1 MCGMRQRWLGLG
13 LTLGLLAG
21 SYGHSVAGLTEQYI
35 AEGVGAM
42 VQYDQAAARLRAL
55 QGAFRE
61 ALEQAVADMIDTSAL
76 VNSNWQALRARIYA
90 KPLQYI
96 VSYRVLWEYPDPPQK
111 VYRVGV
117 EAEIPVSEL
126 SHALDALGLTR
137 RREETLRIVIFM
149 AERYPGQTLQTF
161 AASRGVV
168 ADWLRKELLDQG
180 VRVITLEPGRLRD
193 GQTASALAVGK
204 QLNAKLV
211 LTGWAEV
218 EPGRPEGTPGTGT
231 SWPMQA
237 KVEVKAFTTET
248 SEEIAQAQVEAT
260 VPPAEGTQGDAE
272 ALAQAATEIAERLIP
287 SLSAY
292 R

>member
-1 MCGMRQRWLGLG
+1 MRPRWLLGLG
-13 LTLGLLAG
+13 LTLGLLAC
-21 SYGHSVAGLTEQYI
+21 SYGYGIAGPTQQYL

-42 VQYDQAAARLRAL
+42 IQYDQAAARLRAL
-55 QGAFRE
+55 QGAFRD
-61 ALEQAVADMIDTSAL
+61 ALEQAVADMVDTSMLARGH
-76 VNSNWQALRARIYA
+76 WQTLRTRIYE

-96 VSYRVLWEYPDPPQK
+96 VSYRVLWEYPDPSQK

-126 SHALDALGLTR
+126 SHALDALGLAR
-137 RREETLRIVIFM
+137 RREEAQRIVIFM

-168 ADWLRKELLDQG
+168 ADVLRRELLDQG
-180 VRVITLEPGRLRD
+180 LRVIPLDPGRLWD

-211 LTGWAEV
+211 LAGWAEV
-218 EPGRPEGTPGTGT
+218 ESGRPEGTPGTPR
-231 SWPMQA
+231 SVQA
-237 KVEVKAFTTET
+237 KVEVKAFATET

-260 VPPAEGTQGDAE
+260 VPPAEGTQGDAA
-272 ALAQAATEIAERLIP
+272 ALAQAATEIAERLLP
-287 SLSAY
+287 VLSTY
-292 R
+292 

>member
-1 MCGMRQRWLGLG
+1 MRQRWLGLG
-13 LTLGLLAG
+13 LTIGLLACT
-21 SYGHSVAGLTEQYI
+21 YGYSVAGQTEQYM
-35 AEGVGAM
+35 AEGVAAM
-42 VQYDQAAARLRAL
+42 IQYDQAAARLRAL

-61 ALEQAVADMIDTSAL
+61 ALEQAVADMVDTSTL
-76 VNSNWQALRARIYA
+76 VSSNWQALRARIYA

-111 VYRVGV
+111 VYRIGV
-117 EAEIPVSEL
+117 EAEIPVGEL
-126 SHALDALGLTR
+126 SHALDAIGLTR
-137 RREETLRIVIFM
+137 RREDDRIAIFM
-149 AERYPGQTLQTF
+149 AERYPGQTLPTF

-168 ADWLRKELLDQG
+168 ADVLRKELLDQG
-180 VRVITLEPGRLRD
+180 LRVITLDPGRLWD

-218 EPGRPEGTPGTGT
+218 EPGRPEGTQGA
-231 SWPMQA
+231 SWSVQA
-237 KVEVKAFTTET
+237 KVEVKAFATET

-260 VPPAEGTQGDAE
+260 VPPAEGTQGDAA

-287 SLSAY
+287 SLSVY
-292 R
+292 RSGR

>member
-1 MCGMRQRWLGLG
+1 MRQRWLGLG
-13 LTLGLLAG
+13 LTLGLLVC
-21 SYGHSVAGLTEQYI
+21 SYGYSVACVTEQYI
-35 AEGVGAM
+35 AEGVAAM
-42 VQYDQAAARLRAL
+42 VHYDQAAARLRAL

-61 ALEQAVADMIDTSAL
+61 ALEQAVADMVDTSTL
-76 VNSNWQALRARIYA
+76 VSSHWQALRARIYA

-117 EAEIPVSEL
+117 EAEIPVNEL
-126 SHALDALGLTR
+126 SHVLDTIGLTR
-137 RREETLRIVIFM
+137 RREDALRIVIFM

-168 ADWLRKELLDQG
+168 ADVLRKELLDQG
-180 VRVITLEPGRLRD
+180 LRVITMDPGRLWD

-218 EPGRPEGTPGTGT
+218 EPGRPERTQGKA
-231 SWPMQA
+231 WPMQA
-237 KVEVKAFTTET
+237 KVEVKAFATET
-248 SEEIAQAQVEAT
+248 SAEIAQAQVEAT
-260 VPPAEGTQGDAE
+260 APLAEGTQGDAA

-287 SLSAY
+287 ALSGY
-292 R
+292 RSGH

>member
-1 MCGMRQRWLGLG
+1 MRQRWLGLG
-13 LTLGLLAG
+13 LTLGLLVC
-21 SYGHSVAGLTEQYI
+21 SYDYGVAGLTEQYI
-35 AEGVGAM
+35 AEGVAAM
-42 VQYDQAAARLRAL
+42 VQYDQGAARLRAL
-55 QGAFRE
+55 QGAFRD

-90 KPLQYI
+90 KPLHYI

-126 SHALDALGLTR
+126 NQALDAIGLAR
-137 RREETLRIVIFM
+137 RRENAWRIVIFM
-149 AERYPGQTLQTF
+149 AERYPGQTSQTF

-168 ADWLRKELLDQG
+168 ADVLRQELLDQG
-180 VRVITLEPGRLRD
+180 LRVITLDPGRLWD

-211 LTGWAEV
+211 LAGWAEL
-218 EPGRPEGTPGTGT
+218 EPGWPEGANGA
-231 SWPMQA
+231 SWSVQA
-237 KVEVKAFTTET
+237 KVEVKAFATET

-260 VPPAEGTQGDAE
+260 VPPAEGTQGNAT

-287 SLSAY
+287 ALSAY
-292 R
+292 RSGR

>member
-1 MCGMRQRWLGLG
+1 MRQRWLGLG
-13 LTLGLLAG
+13 LTLGLLACG
-21 SYGHSVAGLTEQYI
+21 YDYCVAGLTEQYT
-35 AEGVGAM
+35 AEGVAAM

-61 ALEQAVADMIDTSAL
+61 ALEQAVADMIDTNAL
-76 VNSNWQALRARIYA
+76 VSSNWQALRARIYA

-126 SHALDALGLTR
+126 SHVLDTIGLTR
-137 RREETLRIVIFM
+137 RRDDGRIVIFM
-149 AERYPGQTLQTF
+149 AERFPGQTSQTF

-168 ADWLRKELLDQG
+168 SDVLRKECLDHG
-180 VRVITLEPGRLRD
+180 LRVITLDPGRLWD

-218 EPGRPEGTPGTGT
+218 EPGRPDGTQGA
-231 SWPMQA
+231 SWSVQA
-237 KVEVKAFTTET
+237 KVEVKAFATET

-260 VPPAEGTQGDAE
+260 VPLAEGAQGDAA

-292 R
+292 RSGR

>member
-1 MCGMRQRWLGLG
+1 MRQRWLGLG
-13 LTLGLLAG
+13 LTIGLLVF
-21 SYGHSVAGLTEQYI
+21 SYGYGVAGLTEPYI

-42 VQYDQAAARLRAL
+42 IQYDQAAARLRAL

-61 ALEQAVADMIDTSAL
+61 ALEQAVTDMVDTSTL
-76 VNSNWQALRARIYA
+76 VSSHWQALRTRVYA
-90 KPLQYI
+90 KPLQYV

-117 EAEIPVSEL
+117 EAEITVSEL
-126 SHALDALGLTR
+126 SHTLDVIGLAAR
-137 RREETLRIVIFM
+137 RREDSRRIVIFM
-149 AERYPGQTLQTF
+149 AERYPGQTSLTF

-168 ADWLRKELLDQG
+168 ADVLRKELQDQG
-180 VRVITLEPGRLRD
+180 LRVRPLDPGRLWD
-193 GQTASALAVGK
+193 GQVASALAVGN
-204 QLNAKLV
+204 QLNAKIV

-218 EPGRPEGTPGTGT
+218 GPEQPEGTDGAPG
-231 SWPMQA
+231 SIQA
-237 KVEVKAFTTET
+237 KVEVKAFAPET

-260 VPPAEGTQGDAE
+260 VPPAAGTQGEAE

-292 R
+292 RSGR

>member
-1 MCGMRQRWLGLG
+1 MRQRWLGLG
-13 LTLGLLAG
+13 LTLGLLACTYG
-21 SYGHSVAGLTEQYI
+21 SSGASPTEQYI
-35 AEGVGAM
+35 AEGVAAM

-61 ALEQAVADMIDTSAL
+61 ALEQAVTDMVDTSAL
-76 VNSNWQALRARIYA
+76 VSSKRQALRTRIYA

-126 SHALDALGLTR
+126 SQALDAVGLAR
-137 RREETLRIVIFM
+137 WRENAQRIVIFM
-149 AERYPGQTLQTF
+149 AERFPGQTSPIF

-168 ADWLRKELLDQG
+168 ADVLRQGLLDQG
-180 VRVITLEPGRLRD
+180 LRVIPLDPGRLWD

-218 EPGRPEGTPGTGT
+218 EPGRPAGTYGTAW
-231 SWPMQA
+231 SMQA
-237 KVEVKAFTTET
+237 KVEVKAFATET

-260 VPPAEGTQGDAE
+260 VPPAEGTQGDVA
-272 ALAQAATEIAERLIP
+272 ALAQAATEVTERLLP
-287 SLSAY
+287 ALSAY
-292 R
+292 RSGH

>member
-1 MCGMRQRWLGLG
+1 MRPRWLGLG
-13 LTLGLLAG
+13 FTLGLLACG
-21 SYGHSVAGLTEQYI
+21 YGYGIAGPTQQYI

-61 ALEQAVADMIDTSAL
+61 ALEQAVADMVDTSTL
-76 VNSNWQALRARIYA
+76 VAGNWQALRTRIYA

-117 EAEIPVSEL
+117 EAEIPMSEL
-126 SHALDALGLTR
+126 RHALDAIGLAR
-137 RREETLRIVIFM
+137 RREEARRIVIFM

-168 ADWLRKELLDQG
+168 ADVLRKELLDQG
-180 VRVITLEPGRLRD
+180 LRVIPLDPGRLWD

-211 LTGWAEV
+211 LAGWAEV
-218 EPGRPEGTPGTGT
+218 EPARPEGIQGT
-231 SWPMQA
+231 SRSVQA
-237 KVEVKAFTTET
+237 KVEVKVFATET

-260 VPPAEGTQGDAE
+260 VPPAEGTQGDAA
-272 ALAQAATEIAERLIP
+272 ALAQAATEIAERLLP
-287 SLSAY
+287 VLSAY
-292 R
+292 

>member
-1 MCGMRQRWLGLG
+1 MRQRWLGLG
-13 LTLGLLAG
+13 LTLGLLAC
-21 SYGHSVAGLTEQYI
+21 SYGYAVAGLTEQYI

-42 VQYDQAAARLRAL
+42 IQYDQAAARLRAL

-61 ALEQAVADMIDTSAL
+61 ALEQAVAEMIDTSAL
-76 VNSNWQALRARIYA
+76 VSSNWQALRVRIYA

-96 VSYRVLWEYPDPPQK
+96 VSYRVLWEYPDPSQK

-126 SHALDALGLTR
+126 SHALDTIGLTR
-137 RREETLRIVIFM
+137 RREDALRLVIFM

-168 ADWLRKELLDQG
+168 ADVLRKELLDQG
-180 VRVITLEPGRLRD
+180 LRVIPMDPGRLWD

-218 EPGRPEGTPGTGT
+218 EPGRPEGTHRA
-231 SWPMQA
+231 SWSVQA
-237 KVEVKAFTTET
+237 KVEVKAFATET

-260 VPPAEGTQGDAE
+260 VPPAEGTQGDAQ
-272 ALAQAATEIAERLIP
+272 ALAQAATEIAARLIP
-287 SLSAY
+287 ALSAY
-292 R
+292 RSGR

>member
-1 MCGMRQRWLGLG
+1 MRQRWLGLG
-13 LTLGLLAG
+13 LTIGLLACTYG
-21 SYGHSVAGLTEQYI
+21 SSVAGPTEQYI
-35 AEGVGAM
+35 AEGVAAM
-42 VQYDQAAARLRAL
+42 LQHDQAAARLRAL

-61 ALEQAVADMIDTSAL
+61 ALEQAVADMVDTGAL
-76 VNSNWQALRARIYA
+76 ASSNRQALRARIYA

-96 VSYRVLWEYPDPPQK
+96 VGYRVLWEYPDPPQK

-126 SHALDALGLTR
+126 NHALDAIGLAR
-137 RREETLRIVIFM
+137 RRENAWRIVIFM
-149 AERYPGQTLQTF
+149 AERYPGQTSQTF

-168 ADWLRKELLDQG
+168 ADVLRQELLDQG
-180 VRVITLEPGRLRD
+180 LRVITLDPGRLWD

-211 LTGWAEV
+211 LAGWAEV
-218 EPGRPEGTPGTGT
+218 EPGQPEGTNGTPW
-231 SWPMQA
+231 SVQA
-237 KVEVKAFTTET
+237 KVEVKAFATET

-260 VPPAEGTQGDAE
+260 VPQAEGTQGDAT

-292 R
+292 RSGR

>member
-1 MCGMRQRWLGLG
+1 MRQRWLGLG
-13 LTLGLLAG
+13 LTLGLLAC
-21 SYGHSVAGLTEQYI
+21 SYGYGVASLTEQYI

-42 VQYDQAAARLRAL
+42 IQYDQAAARLRAL
-55 QGAFRE
+55 QGAFRA
-61 ALEQAVADMIDTSAL
+61 ALEQAVADMVDTSAF
-76 VNSNWQALRARIYA
+76 VSSHWQALHARIYA

-117 EAEIPVSEL
+117 EAEIPVREL
-126 SHALDALGLTR
+126 SHALDAIGLTR
-137 RREETLRIVIFM
+137 REDTWRIVMFM
-149 AERYPGQTLQTF
+149 AERFPGQTSQTF

-168 ADWLRKELLDQG
+168 ADVLRKELLDQG
-180 VRVITLEPGRLRD
+180 LHIIALDPGRLWD
-193 GQTASALAVGK
+193 GQTASALEVGK

-218 EPGRPEGTPGTGT
+218 EPGQPKGTYGAPW
-231 SWPMQA
+231 SLQA
-237 KVEVKAFTTET
+237 KVEVKAFATET

-272 ALAQAATEIAERLIP
+272 ALAQAAAEIAERLIP
-287 SLSAY
+287 ALSTY
-292 R
+292 QSGH